1 MTSKKEYI
9 KEIEKKT
16 GILSI
21 LKFSAFE
28 TNLMDFMKNK
38 KMNIVFRE
46 SSLTESG
53 IIEDTSVIYETQ
65 QSFYLVIE
73 KPMSS
78 YFLTIYYKPEQYNE
92 LKLFANQL
100 NKQYKNGTTNNR
112 TT

>member
-21 LKFSAFE
+21 LKFPAFE

-53 IIEDTSVIYETQ
+53 VIEDLGVIYETQ
-65 QSFYLVIE
+65 QSFFLVAE
-73 KPMSS
+73 KFMHS

-92 LKLFANQL
+92 LKLFVNQL
-100 NKQYKNGTTNNR
+100 NKQYKNGTINN
-112 TT
+112 TTT